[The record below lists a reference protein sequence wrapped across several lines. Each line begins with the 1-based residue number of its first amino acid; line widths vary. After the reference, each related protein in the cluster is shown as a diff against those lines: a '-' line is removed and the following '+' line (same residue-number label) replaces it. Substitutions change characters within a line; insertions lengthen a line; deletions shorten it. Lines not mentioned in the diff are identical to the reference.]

1 MDISRAYKVLGLYP
15 GASKDEVKRAYRD
28 LAQVWHPDRFEHN
41 ERLAAKAQK
50 NVKRINE
57 AFALLQ
63 DYDPPPDA
71 EPASRL
77 SQTFSA
83 VRDLGD
89 MLTTRV
95 PGLSGRRK
103 PRRQRPQVVLGL
115 GDIERTGV
123 VRRSRKRSKSWILWV
138 VAFVVVVG
146 ALLLLTGGMWQS

>member
-1 MDISRAYKVLGLYP
+1 MDISRAYKILGLYP

-28 LAQVWHPDRFEHN
+28 LMQVWHPDRFGHN
-41 ERLAAKAQK
+41 ERLAEKAQR

-57 AFALLQ
+57 AFALLR
-63 DYDPPPDA
+63 DYDPPA
-71 EPASRL
+71 NAQPASRL

-95 PGLSGRRK
+95 PGISGRRK
-103 PRRQRPQVVLGL
+103 PRQRPQVVLGL

-123 VRRSRKRSKSWILWV
+123 VRRKRRRSRSWILWL
-138 VAFVVVVG
+138 VAFVVILG
-146 ALLLLTGGMWQS
+146 GLLLLARGLSR

>member
-1 MDISRAYKVLGLYP
+1 MDISRAYKILGLYP

-41 ERLAAKAQK
+41 ERLAEKAQK

-57 AFALLQ
+57 AFALLR
-63 DYDPPPDA
+63 DYDPPSNA
-71 EPASRL
+71 QPASRL

-95 PGLSGRRK
+95 PGISGRRK
-103 PRRQRPQVVLGL
+103 PRQQRRQVVLGL

-123 VRRSRKRSKSWILWV
+123 VRRRRRRSTSWILWV
-138 VAFVVVVG
+138 VVFVVIVG
-146 ALLLLTGGMWQS
+146 GLLLLARRMSR